1 MAKRDFYDVL
11 GIGRNA
17 DEKEIKRA
25 YRKLAKKYHPDTN
38 PGDNE
43 AEQKFK
49 EVTEAY
55 NVLSDAEKKKLYD
68 QFGMAAFEEGFG
80 AGAQN
85 GQGGSYSGFGGQ
97 NGTGSFRGFDF
108 GQGGN
113 GAYREYH
120 FEGGDMDDIFGDI
133 FGNMFHGGSG
143 RDFSGHG
150 FDGSGFSEGFGSQV
164 ENMKGRDIRSEV
176 RVSFQEAVFGCDRV
190 LQLSFGEAGGKIQKI
205 QVHIPAGIEDGKSI
219 RLRGKGNPG
228 YGGGAPGDLLLK
240 VYVEPKPGWERKGAD
255 IYTTAEIPFST
266 AVLGGEEKFST
277 LYGDV
282 MCRVPAGTQ
291 SGGKIRLRG
300 KGAPSIKN
308 PSVRGDQYVTVRIQ
322 VPKEVSREAAE
333 KLKEYDR
340 AMKQGRTVK
349 RGSAM

>member
-68 QFGMAAFEEGFG
+68 QFGMAAFEEGFDS
-80 AGAQN
+80 
-85 GQGGSYSGFGGQ
+85 GQSGNQGFGGFGFDR
-97 NGTGSFRGFDF
+97 NGTGDF
-108 GQGGN
+108 G
-113 GAYREYH
+113 EYH
-120 FEGGDMDDIFGDI
+120 FENGDMDDIFGDI
-133 FGNMFHGGSG
+133 FGNMFHGGQG
-143 RDFSGHG
+143 RGFSGGG
-150 FDGSGFSEGFGSQV
+150 FHSSGFREDFGGRSRSG
-164 ENMKGRDIRSEV
+164 KGRDLQSEV

-240 VYVEPKPGWERKGAD
+240 VHVEPKAGWERKGAD
-255 IYTTAEIPFST
+255 IYTTAEIPFIT

-282 MCRVPAGTQ
+282 MCRIPAGTQ
-291 SGGKIRLRG
+291 SGGRIRLRG
-300 KGAPSIKN
+300 KGAPSVKN
-308 PSVRGDQYVTVRIQ
+308 PSVRGDQYVTISIQ

>member
-80 AGAQN
+80 DGARK
-85 GQGGSYSGFGGQ
+85 GQSGFYSGFSGE
-97 NGTGSFRGFDF
+97 NGTSGFGGFDF

-133 FGNMFHGGSG
+133 FGNMFGSGSG
-143 RDFSGHG
+143 RDFSHYG
-150 FDGSGFSEGFGSQV
+150 FDGSGFGEDFGSQAR
-164 ENMKGRDIRSEV
+164 NMKGRDIRSEV
-176 RVSFQEAVFGCDRV
+176 SVSFREAVFGCNRV
-190 LQLSFGEAGGKIQKI
+190 LQLSSGESGGKTQKL
-205 QVHIPAGIEDGKSI
+205 QVHIPAGIEDGKCI

-228 YGGGAPGDLLLK
+228 YGGKGPGDLFLK
-240 VYVEPKPGWERKGAD
+240 VHVESEKGWERNGAD
-255 IYTTAEIPFST
+255 IYTTTEIPFIT

-282 MCRVPAGTQ
+282 MCHIPAGTQ
-291 SGGKIRLRG
+291 SGGRIRLRG
-300 KGAPSIKN
+300 KGAPSVKN
-308 PSVRGDQYVTVRIQ
+308 PSIRGDQYVTIRIQ
-322 VPKEVSREAAE
+322 VPKEVSLEAAE

-340 AMKQGRTVK
+340 AMKQGQAGK

>member
-49 EVTEAY
+49 KVTEAY

-120 FEGGDMDDIFGDI
+120 FEGGDMDDVFGDI

-143 RDFSGHG
+143 RGFSGHG

-176 RVSFQEAVFGCDRV
+176 SVSFHEAVFGCDRV

-240 VYVEPKPGWERKGAD
+240 VHVEPKAGWERKGAD
-255 IYTTAEIPFST
+255 IYTTAEIPFIT

-282 MCRVPAGTQ
+282 MCHIPAGTQ

-300 KGAPSIKN
+300 KGAPSVKN
-308 PSVRGDQYVTVRIQ
+308 PSVRGDQYVTIRIQ

-340 AMKQGRTVK
+340 AMKQGRTGK

>member
-11 GIGRNA
+11 GVGRNA

-38 PGDNE
+38 PGDSE

-49 EVTEAY
+49 EATEAY

-68 QFGMAAFEEGFG
+68 QFGMAAFEEGLG
-80 AGAQN
+80 GGAQR
-85 GQGGSYSGFGGQ
+85 GQSGSYSGFGD
-97 NGTGSFRGFDF
+97 FDF
-108 GQGGN
+108 GRGGN
-113 GAYREYH
+113 GSYREYH
-120 FEGGDMDDIFGDI
+120 FENGDMGDIFGDI
-133 FGNMFHGGSG
+133 FGNMFGEG
-143 RDFSGHG
+143 RGRG
-150 FDGSGFSEGFGSQV
+150 FAGDSFHRSGFREDFGGQSRSA
-164 ENMKGRDIRSEV
+164 KGSDLRSEV
-176 RVSFQEAVFGCDRV
+176 SVSFHEAVFGCDRM
-190 LQLSFGEAGGKIQKI
+190 LQLSSGEAGGKAQKL

-219 RLRGKGNPG
+219 RLKGKGNPG

-240 VYVEPKPGWERKGAD
+240 VHVEPKTGWERKGAD
-255 IYTTAEIPFST
+255 IYTTAEIPFIT

-282 MCRVPAGTQ
+282 MCHIPAGTQ
-291 SGGKIRLRG
+291 SGGRIRLRG
-300 KGAPSIKN
+300 KGAPSVKN
-308 PSVRGDQYVTVRIQ
+308 PSVRGDQYVTIRIQ

-340 AMKQGRTVK
+340 AMKQGRAGK

>member
-11 GIGRNA
+11 GVGRNA

-25 YRKLAKKYHPDTN
+25 YRSLAKKYHPDTN

-55 NVLSDAEKKKLYD
+55 NVLSDSEKKKLYD
-68 QFGMAAFEEGFG
+68 QFGMAAFEEGFESS
-80 AGAQN
+80 
-85 GQGGSYSGFGGQ
+85 GQSGNQGFGGFGFDR
-97 NGTGSFRGFDF
+97 NGTGGY
-108 GQGGN
+108 G
-113 GAYREYH
+113 EYH
-120 FEGGDMDDIFGDI
+120 FENGDMDDIFGDI
-133 FGNMFHGGSG
+133 FGNMFHGGQG
-143 RDFSGHG
+143 RGFSGGG
-150 FDGSGFSEGFGSQV
+150 FHSSGFREDFGGRSRSG
-164 ENMKGRDIRSEV
+164 KGRDLQSEV

-240 VYVEPKPGWERKGAD
+240 VHVEPKAGWERKGAD
-255 IYTTAEIPFST
+255 IYTTAEIPFIT

-282 MCRVPAGTQ
+282 MCHIPAGTQ
-291 SGGKIRLRG
+291 SGGRIRLRG
-300 KGAPSIKN
+300 KGAPSVKN
-308 PSVRGDQYVTVRIQ
+308 PSVRGDQYVTIRIQ

-340 AMKQGRTVK
+340 AMKQGRTGK